1 VEKGGRGETEK
12 QKGVN
17 MKVIKSHRE
26 LEVYKMSF
34 NTAMEIFE
42 KTKGFPKEET
52 YSLTDQIRRSSR
64 SVCANISEA
73 FRKRRYPK
81 SFISKLS
88 DSEAEAAETQ
98 CWLEFSYECKY
109 IDKKEFERLYDV
121 YENILGKLVRMMNQS
136 EKWSI

>member
-1 VEKGGRGETEK
+1 
-12 QKGVN
+12 
-17 MKVIKSHRE
+17 
-26 LEVYKMSF
+26 
-34 NTAMEIFE
+34 MEIFE
-42 KTKGFPKEET
+42 ITKEFPKEER
-52 YSLTDQIRRSSR
+52 YSLTDQLRRASR

-109 IDKKEFERLYDV
+109 INKNDFEKLYKIYD
-121 YENILGKLVRMMNQS
+121 NILGKLVRMINQS